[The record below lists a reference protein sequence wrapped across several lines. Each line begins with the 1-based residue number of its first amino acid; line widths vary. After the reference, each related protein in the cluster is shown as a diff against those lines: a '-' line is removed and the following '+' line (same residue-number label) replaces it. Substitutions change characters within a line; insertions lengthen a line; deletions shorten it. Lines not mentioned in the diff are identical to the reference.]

1 MQKLIFI
8 LLFGFLSTNMIAQT
22 TTSSK
27 SDDVKVE
34 QTVKKCSSDE
44 AKKCSSTEAKKC
56 SSKHAKA
63 RADKSKSCCKG
74 EKAAKCSK
82 EDVKETSAKKCS
94 KGDACCT
101 KTGKK
106 VANCDNKKQG
116 CCSSKQ
122 KPTR

>member
-22 TTSSK
+22 TTTSSK

-34 QTVKKCSSDE
+34 QTVKKCSS
-44 AKKCSSTEAKKC
+44 TEAKKC
-56 SSKHAKA
+56 SSKDAKA
-63 RADKSKSCCKG
+63 SADKSKSCCKG
-74 EKAAKCSK
+74 EKAAKCLK

-122 KPTR
+122 KPSR

>member
-56 SSKHAKA
+56 CSKDAKA
-63 RADKSKSCCKG
+63 SASKSKSCCKG
-74 EKAAKCSK
+74 ERLLNAQ
-82 EDVKETSAKKCS
+82 KKM
-94 KGDACCT
+94 
-101 KTGKK
+101 
-106 VANCDNKKQG
+106 
-116 CCSSKQ
+116 
-122 KPTR
+122 

>member
-8 LLFGFLSTNMIAQT
+8 LLFGFLSANMIAQT

-27 SDDVKVE
+27 SEDVKVE
-34 QTVKKCSSDE
+34 QTVKKCSSE
-44 AKKCSSTEAKKC
+44 EAKKC
-56 SSKHAKA
+56 SSKEEKKCSSSDAKA
-63 RADKSKSCCKG
+63 SSEKSKSCCKG
-74 EKAAKCSK
+74 EKATCSK
-82 EDVKETSAKKCS
+82 EEVKETSAKKCS

-122 KPTR
+122 KPTS